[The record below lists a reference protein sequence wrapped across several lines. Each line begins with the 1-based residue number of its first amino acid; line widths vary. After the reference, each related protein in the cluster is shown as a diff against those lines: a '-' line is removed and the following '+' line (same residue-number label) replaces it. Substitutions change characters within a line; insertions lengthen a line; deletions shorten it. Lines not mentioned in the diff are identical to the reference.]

1 MGKKIAL
8 AVGVLVL
15 LGLLAGGVY
24 FYMAVGQSPDDSAN
38 FSDTMSDDE
47 LDSLMVND
55 ENIALPED
63 VTFETYTNEEEG
75 ITIEYPSD
83 WTVSP
88 GASPTVVVLAS
99 PLQNSNDS
107 YQETVSIAAQDISA
121 SELSLEEFSTQAT
134 NALSQ
139 YMENLQITKQGDAQL
154 DGEPAKVVHFS
165 GTYPATDYLSETYQ
179 IYTVYDGYVYII
191 TYTGVPDDFE
201 AFMPTVGKMVSSFTF

>member
-191 TYTGVPDDFE
+191 TCTGVPDDFE